1 MNQSAGIDSKLSLD
15 EILSIGDSHAMFCQP
30 YHLYVE
36 RTDANRNM
44 ARFYALSIDR
54 TLFGEPC
61 LTRRWGRIGR
71 KGQSMVHHFEHEEEA
86 VALFLDVL
94 KQKRVRG
101 YRPEVRSSLK

>member
-1 MNQSAGIDSKLSLD
+1 MNRSSGIDSKLSLD
-15 EILSIGDSHAMFCQP
+15 EIPGIGDAHSMLSQP

-36 RTDANRNM
+36 RTDTNRNM
-44 ARFYALSIDR
+44 ARFYALSIDQ

-71 KGQSMVHHFEHEEEA
+71 KGQSMVHHFEHEAEA

-94 KQKRVRG
+94 KKKRVRG
-101 YRPEVRSSLK
+101 YRPAVRS